1 MLAAEYVYI
10 HVTGSRNVATKCV
23 CINLRRAASSVTRL
37 YDGMLAPSGLLVT
50 QFSLL
55 LAIERTG
62 EPRLGELA
70 EAMELDRTTLTRNLK
85 PLERQGL
92 IEVSAGDDPR
102 TRRVVVTRAGSA
114 AIARARPLWARAQQV
129 VRNALGEEALDD
141 MLRRLAALLR
151 EVRSVPASSSKPA
164 TRAAHRD
171 RSR

>member
-1 MLAAEYVYI
+1 MAA
-10 HVTGSRNVATKCV
+10 KCV

-37 YDGMLAPSGLLVT
+37 YDEMLAPSGLLVT

-55 LAIERTG
+55 LAIERAG

-92 IEVSAGDDPR
+92 IEISAGDDPR
-102 TRRVVVTRAGSA
+102 TRRVVVTEVGSA
-114 AIARARPLWARAQQV
+114 AIARARPLWAQAQQA
-129 VRNALGEEALDD
+129 VRSAVGDEALDD
-141 MLRRLAALLR
+141 MLRRLAALR
-151 EVRSVPASSSKPA
+151 RDVRSVPATPAKPA
-164 TRAAHRD
+164 TRAVQRD